1 MSLILAHSNEH
12 QVIAEKSRTEEQTKR
27 VPEVIITEIRAAGT
41 FYPAEEWV
49 YWRFKTESYD

>member
-27 VPEVIITEIRAAGT
+27 VPEVIITEIRSAGT
-41 FYPAEEWV
+41 FYPAEE
-49 YWRFKTESYD
+49 